1 MLNISNDDEHTKHWY
16 LKKRSLEIWKYN
28 QPKVTPYWA
37 QDVLLT
43 KEKQRTNNT
52 YNLNIILITTN
63 IMQIY
68 IIPISIY
75 NIPLDNSKITDERNK
90 QWDNN

>member
-43 KEKQRTNNT
+43 IEKHKEQITLT
-52 YNLNIILITTN
+52 ILI
-63 IMQIY
+63 
-68 IIPISIY
+68 
-75 NIPLDNSKITDERNK
+75 LFL
-90 QWDNN
+90 

>member
-1 MLNISNDDEHTKHWY
+1 MLNISNDDEHTKHSY

-43 KEKQRTNNT
+43 IEKHKEQITLT
-52 YNLNIILITTN
+52 ILI
-63 IMQIY
+63 
-68 IIPISIY
+68 
-75 NIPLDNSKITDERNK
+75 LFL
-90 QWDNN
+90 